1 MLKCP
6 NAVLASALLRRD
18 SGKLQRTENC
28 NMKNWLSLC
37 DWRQDVEHHR
47 AVWHA
52 QKIWKARRSEGK
64 RRKRLE
70 RSGLGGVGVAFWEGQ
85 TSRGQECTFSSF
97 ARSPSEYKFATL
109 SSWRGRYPHRREF
122 SNTAGVP
129 EASIATL
136 TEWISNFFHPHRLRI
151 PITRL
156 PIYSSRW
163 KITASLFVLPKKGQP
178 RDIFEGFS
186 YSNTFLSQIGFSA
199 KTSFY
204 LSPWAFI
211 YLKFSRATRVENS
224 IALDQFLWK

>member
-1 MLKCP
+1 MTARNTRAIRNKYAKVVILP
-6 NAVLASALLRRD
+6 LSYFTAAETERAV
-18 SGKLQRTENC
+18 GRTENR

-52 QKIWKARRSEGK
+52 QKIWKARRSWRK
-64 RRKRLE
+64 RRKRRK

-122 SNTAGVP
+122 SDTAGVP
-129 EASIATL
+129 EASTATL
-136 TEWISNFFHPHRLRI
+136 TEWFSNFFHLHRLRI

-163 KITASLFVLPKKGQP
+163 KITTSLFVILAEGQP
-178 RDIFEGFS
+178 CGISENFS
-186 YSNTFLSQIGFSA
+186 HFHATEFL
-199 KTSFY
+199 
-204 LSPWAFI
+204 
-211 YLKFSRATRVENS
+211 
-224 IALDQFLWK
+224 

>member
-6 NAVLASALLRRD
+6 IVVLALLLYCGGNRESCR
-18 SGKLQRTENC
+18 E
-28 NMKNWLSLC
+28 
-37 DWRQDVEHHR
+37 
-47 AVWHA
+47 
-52 QKIWKARRSEGK
+52 QKIVIWKIDCHFVIDDKMSNIIELYGMHKRYERREGARENE
-64 RRKRLE
+64 RKRCE

-122 SNTAGVP
+122 SDTAGVP

-163 KITASLFVLPKKGQP
+163 KITASLFVMSKEGQL
-178 RDIFEGFS
+178 RGIFESFS
-186 YSNTFLSQIGFSA
+186 YFHTNTFLSNRIFGED
-199 KTSFY
+199 KYY
-204 LSPWAFI
+204 LSPFSKCLFI
-211 YLKFSRATRVENS
+211 
-224 IALDQFLWK
+224 